1 MKAPAVIPKVCRHVL
16 LCILDFSVGQP
27 PLPPLTPNGWVL
39 HHSLKL
45 IAKFTFKLK
54 KVGKTSRPFRYDLNQ
69 IPYDCTAEG
78 TNRFKGLDLIKCL
91 KNCGWRFMTFYRR
104 Q

>member
-16 LCILDFSVGQP
+16 LCVLDFSVGQP

-45 IAKFTFKLK
+45 TAKFTFKLK

-69 IPYDCTAEG
+69 IPYDCTAEV

-91 KNCGWRFMTFYRR
+91 KNYRERFITLYRR
-104 Q
+104 P

>member
-54 KVGKTSRPFRYDLNQ
+54 KVGKTSRPFRYDLNE
-69 IPYDCTAEG
+69 IPYDYIV
-78 TNRFKGLDLIKCL
+78 GL
-91 KNCGWRFMTFYRR
+91 YRTGQLQHQR
-104 Q
+104 LTIIE